1 MCVVAN
7 KLCREK
13 PRFGL
18 FRSYNFTLKMLTFYE
33 TYKKNYV
40 FLTIINTR
48 LLHNNNAHAVG
59 VIPVCSCNIL
69 HRSHA
74 QTLQRRVY
82 YIILII
88 YITIIT

>member
-1 MCVVAN
+1 MCVVTN

-18 FRSYNFTLKMLTFYE
+18 FRSYNFTRLI
-33 TYKKNYV
+33 KKNYV

-59 VIPVCSCNIL
+59 PIPVCSCNIL

-82 YIILII
+82 YIILI